1 MVPVYIDN
9 EGKTERRIVTEYPT
23 VVINRVLVYTD
34 REGKRQ
40 RKIMG
45 CKDRIVLRPV
55 SFYAEGS
62 LPTPLLTE
70 AEQTEE
76 ELATE
81 QRQIRWRKRVADV
94 GIFG

>member
-9 EGKTERRIVTEYPT
+9 ECKTERSIVTEYPT

-34 REGKRQ
+34 REGKTQ

-81 QRQIRWRKRVADV
+81 QRQIRWRKRVADA
-94 GIFG
+94 GIFR